1 MLTSTF
7 CHIPGVGRRR
17 EERLWDEGIRCW
29 DDCLDMELAALFG
42 KSAARAESHL
52 FESQEALRQLDARFF
67 GRSLPQSEQWRLY
80 PEFRSR
86 IAYLDIET
94 TGLGGHMSHITT
106 VVLYDGARIR
116 HYVYGE
122 NLRDLQD
129 DIFDYDVLVTYN
141 GKCFDIPFIE
151 NYFMIKLPQAHIDLR
166 YVFHALGMKG
176 GLKGVE
182 KQLGLDR
189 GELDGVDGYF
199 AVLLWQEYATRGNP
213 RALETL
219 LAYNTQD
226 TVNLEH
232 LLVSAY
238 NLKIADT
245 PFEISHA
252 RSYPTQ
258 TPALPF
264 EADMGTIDEVR
275 RRMYSR
281 SSFGWG

>member
-17 EERLWDEGIRCW
+17 EERMWEDGIRSW
-29 DDCLDMELAALFG
+29 DDCLEMELAPIFG
-42 KSAARAESHL
+42 KRAHDAENHL
-52 FESQEALRQLDARFF
+52 YESQEALRQLDARFF
-67 GRSLPQSEQWRLY
+67 GRSIPQSEHWRMF

-94 TGLGGHMSHITT
+94 TGLGSDLSHITT
-106 VVLYDGARIR
+106 AVLFDGTRLR
-116 HYVYGE
+116 HYVHGE

-151 NYFMIKLPQAHIDLR
+151 NYFMIKLPHAHIDLR
-166 YVFHALGMKG
+166 FVFHALGYRG

-199 AVLLWQEYATRGNP
+199 AVLLWHDYSRRGNA
-213 RALETL
+213 RALDTL

-238 NLKIADT
+238 NLKIGAT
-245 PFEISHA
+245 PFAHSHM
-252 RSYPTQ
+252 Q
-258 TPALPF
+258 PAAAAGPAGPF
-264 EADMGTIDEVR
+264 TVDEATIAELKR
-275 RRMYSR
+275 RH
-281 SSFGWG
+281 FGGAVGWR

>member
-1 MLTSTF
+1 MELPAHF
-7 CHIPGVGRRR
+7 GRR
-17 EERLWDEGIRCW
+17 
-29 DDCLDMELAALFG
+29 AAV
-42 KSAARAESHL
+42 AETHL
-52 FESQEALRQLDARFF
+52 FESQEALRQLDAHFF
-67 GRSLPQSEQWRLY
+67 GRTMPQGEHWRLF
-80 PEFRSR
+80 PEFKSR

-94 TGLGGHMSHITT
+94 TGLGSHLSHITS
-106 VVLYDGARIR
+106 VVLYDGRDVRTYI
-116 HYVYGE
+116 YGE

-166 YVFHALGMKG
+166 YVFHGLGMKG

-182 KQLGLDR
+182 RQLGLDR

-199 AVLLWQEYATRGNP
+199 AVLLWQEYATRGNR

-219 LAYNTQD
+219 VAYNAAD

-238 NLKIADT
+238 NLKIAET

-252 RSYPTQ
+252 RS
-258 TPALPF
+258 LPSHRPEIGY
-264 EADMGTIDEVR
+264 EADPGTIEDIR
-275 RRMYSR
+275 RRIFGR
-281 SSFGWG
+281 TAGASSARYF

>member
-1 MLTSTF
+1 M
-7 CHIPGVGRRR
+7 
-17 EERLWDEGIRCW
+17 RCW
-29 DDCLDMELAALFG
+29 DDCLEMELSALFG
-42 KSAARAESHL
+42 NRAAAAEAHL
-52 FESQEALRQLDARFF
+52 FESQEALRQLDAHFF
-67 GRSLPQSEQWRLY
+67 GRSVPASEQWRLF
-80 PEFRSR
+80 PELRSR

-94 TGLGGHMSHITT
+94 TGLGSHLSHITT
-106 VVLYDGARIR
+106 AVLFDGQRIR

-151 NYFMIKLPQAHIDLR
+151 NYFLIKLPQAHIDLR
-166 YVFHALGMKG
+166 FVFHGLGMRG

-182 KQLGLDR
+182 RQLGLDR

-199 AVLLWQEYATRGNP
+199 AVLLWQDYTTRRNP
-213 RALETL
+213 KALETL
-219 LAYNTQD
+219 IAYNIQD

-238 NLKIADT
+238 NLKIADS

-252 RSYPTQ
+252 QALPTR
-258 TPALPF
+258 TPVLPF
-264 EADMGTIDEVR
+264 EPDMDTISEIR
-275 RRMYSR
+275 RRVFGR
-281 SSFGWG
+281 SMPFT

>member
-17 EERLWDEGIRCW
+17 EERIWEEGVRCW
-29 DDCLDMELAALFG
+29 DDCLEMELSALFG
-42 KSAARAESHL
+42 NRAAAAEAHL
-52 FESQEALRQLDARFF
+52 FESQEALRQLDAHFF
-67 GRSLPQSEQWRLY
+67 GRSVPASEQWRLF
-80 PEFRSR
+80 PELRSR

-94 TGLGGHMSHITT
+94 TGLGSHLSHITT
-106 VVLYDGARIR
+106 AVLFDGQRIR

-151 NYFMIKLPQAHIDLR
+151 NYFLIKLPQAHIDLR
-166 YVFHALGMKG
+166 FVFHGLGMRG

-182 KQLGLDR
+182 RQLGLDR

-199 AVLLWQEYATRGNP
+199 AVLLWQDYTTRRNP
-213 RALETL
+213 KALETL
-219 LAYNTQD
+219 IAYNIQD

-238 NLKIADT
+238 NLKIADS

-252 RSYPTQ
+252 QALPTR
-258 TPALPF
+258 TPVLPF
-264 EADMGTIDEVR
+264 EPDMDTIGEIR
-275 RRMYSR
+275 RRVFGR
-281 SSFGWG
+281 SMPFT